1 MDAVRQNP
9 TLSNFLAESRK
20 FGQETGFETANVT
33 RLISTMMSSGAIGAA
48 QNMIGEAVH
57 GAANDRKV
65 RRIVSA
71 VKKAFPA
78 AKVFAAPIDNQGVR
92 LLEN

>member
-1 MDAVRQNP
+1 M
-9 TLSNFLAESRK
+9 L
-20 FGQETGFETANVT
+20 
-33 RLISTMMSSGAIGAA
+33 SSGAIGAA

-57 GAANDRKV
+57 GAANDRKA

-78 AKVFAAPIDNQGVR
+78 AKVFAVPVDNQGVR
-92 LLEN
+92 LLGN